1 ARLLGSALGAGAALT
16 VPAQGVFLKPRG
28 GLQPVDVV
36 LRRLDDDFCDP
47 LTLRSESSLGVA
59 GLLQAVR
66 AGTVAVANALGS
78 GLVETAALLPFLPG
92 LCRHLLGEELRI
104 PSVATGWWGQRR
116 ELEQVIASLDGLV
129 VKPAFPGSGFEPVF
143 GAYLSTAAREAL
155 VARMRQRPY
164 AFVAQ
169 EQVALST
176 APVWCGERVEPR
188 QIVLRANLVASEGGY
203 LAMPG
208 GLTRAA
214 SSPHPL

>member
-1 ARLLGSALGAGAALT
+1 GADLAVRGQA
-16 VPAQGVFLKPRG
+16 VFLKTLG

-47 LTLRSESSLGVA
+47 LSLRSASSLGVA

-66 AGTVAVANALGS
+66 AGDVALANGLGG
-78 GLVETAALLPFLPG
+78 GLGGAAAPLPFLPG
-92 LCRHLLGEELRI
+92 LCRHRLGEDQRI
-104 PSVATGWWGQRR
+104 PSVATWWCGQAR
-116 ELEQVIASLDGLV
+116 ELEHVIANLDRLV

-143 GAYLSTAAREAL
+143 GAHLGAAARASL
-155 VARMRQRPY
+155 IARMRQRPY

-188 QIVLRANLVASEGGY
+188 QIVLPTYLVAPHAPS
-203 LAMPG
+203 LALP
-208 GLTRAA
+208 R
-214 SSPHPL
+214 PL